1 MKQILLL
8 TLLFSIAVIGCR
20 ELPTNAEAPAAVPS
34 MDASTEKM
42 PLEDTTQFTQLTWLD
57 TTDQSLG
64 KLTVGKEIEIKWR
77 FKNTGNKPLIIEG
90 VTASCGCTIP
100 EKPEKPLLPGEEG
113 IIKAKF
119 NGSGSGYI
127 VKQVHVVANT
137 NPSKNH
143 TLSFSGEIPAQKQ

>member
-1 MKQILLL
+1 MKRLLL
-8 TLLFSIAVIGCR
+8 LIVLPSIIVAGCR
-20 ELPTNAEAPAAVPS
+20 DLPANTDAPAVTTI
-34 MDASTEKM
+34 MDAGTEKKSQ
-42 PLEDTTQFTQLTWLD
+42 EDTTQFTQLTWSD

-64 KLTVGKEIEIKWR
+64 KLTPGKEIEITWR
-77 FKNTGNKPLIIEG
+77 FKNTGKRPLIVEG
-90 VTASCGCTIP
+90 VTAPCGCTIP

-119 NGSGSGYI
+119 NGSGTGYI